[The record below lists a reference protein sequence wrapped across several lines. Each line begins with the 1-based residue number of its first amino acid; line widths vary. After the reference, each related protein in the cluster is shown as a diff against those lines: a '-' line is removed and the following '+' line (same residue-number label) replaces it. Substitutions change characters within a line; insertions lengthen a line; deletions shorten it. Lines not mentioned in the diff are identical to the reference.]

1 MKQLKSYGILENGK
15 KGSLLTHPVNQI
27 LTVNLSHYAC
37 KAKKKNSSQGTSL
50 KINME
55 EQRDKFSIVKEKNQG
70 VGLPNLA
77 SGSL

>member
-1 MKQLKSYGILENGK
+1 MPARL
-15 KGSLLTHPVNQI
+15 
-27 LTVNLSHYAC
+27 
-37 KAKKKNSSQGTSL
+37 KKKNSSQGTSL

-70 VGLPNLA
+70 VRLPNLA